1 MLPPNAVELTQ
12 AALLASYWTKKAL
25 RRFLRRMHVSD
36 TALAHL
42 NDVQTKRD
50 FLDWLFEQLEK
61 NDRGRSL
68 IRDLATELAQ
78 QTRFPDLEG
87 WEDSGLKKSRAAEAV
102 KALRDWLEAQAEERE
117 DEKLKRSRR
126 EASERARLARTT
138 HDRNLTKL
146 RDRLD
151 ALAAQLGTQE
161 GGYLFQEWFG
171 DLCGLFEMDYK
182 KAYRSAGRETDG
194 SLTIG
199 DMTFLLSLKFEA
211 KQTAPADVDEL
222 KGRLHKVA
230 DYTMGILLSMAG
242 FGHTAIETASGAQT
256 SVILLDHSHLY
267 YVLSGAMSLG
277 DVITRVRRHASRTGE
292 AHLAVQR
299 FGV

>member
-36 TALAHL
+36 AALAHL

-61 NDRGRSL
+61 NDRGKSL
-68 IRDLATELAQ
+68 VRDLANELSL

-87 WEDSGLKKSRAAEAV
+87 WEDSEIKKARAAEAV
-102 KALRDWLEAQAEERE
+102 KALRDWLDAEAEEKE
-117 DEKLKRSRR
+117 DAKVKRARR
-126 EASERARLARTT
+126 EACERDRLARTT
-138 HDRNLTKL
+138 HDRNLANL
-146 RDRLD
+146 QDRLD
-151 ALAAQLGTQE
+151 SLALQIGTQE
-161 GGYLFQEWFG
+161 GGYAFQDWFG
-171 DLCGLFEMDYK
+171 ELCALFEMDYK
-182 KAYRSAGRETDG
+182 KSYRSAGRETDG

-211 KQTAPADVDEL
+211 KQTAPGDVDEL

-230 DYTMGILLSMAG
+230 DYTMGILLSMSG
-242 FGHTAIETASGAQT
+242 FGATAIATASGAQT
-256 SVILLDHSHLY
+256 STILLDHSHLY
-267 YVLSGAMSLG
+267 YILSGVMSLG
-277 DVITRVRRHASRTGE
+277 DVITRIRRHASRTGE
-292 AHLAVQR
+292 AYLAVQR
-299 FGV
+299 FGI